1 MVLRLLV
8 LIGLAAGL
16 LAVAGCGGSSDS
28 STAASETVTTS
39 GGATVDEEA
48 EEDEDTEE
56 KATPEEALAEIQAI
70 GPLIDDAVAQYA
82 AGEQE
87 AAAEAVGDIYLDH
100 FEQVEGPLGDV
111 NHDLMED
118 LEELIS
124 TDLRNAMQEG
134 KPVEDVEAIAA
145 EIQTKLD
152 QAAEELQ

>member
-1 MVLRLLV
+1 MMLRLLV
-8 LIGLAAGL
+8 LIGMAAGL
-16 LAVAGCGGSSDS
+16 LTVAGCGGSSDS
-28 STAASETVTTS
+28 STASSETVTTT
-39 GGATVDEEA
+39 GNATVDEEA
-48 EEDEDTEE
+48 DEDEE
-56 KATPEEALAEIQAI
+56 ATPEEALAEIQAI
-70 GPLIDDAVAQYA
+70 SPLIDDAVAQYA

-124 TDLRNAMQEG
+124 TELRNAMQEG
-134 KPVEDVEAIAA
+134 KPVEEVEAIAA